1 MCPIFTGA
9 YRKLGGLCRR
19 PGFIPALVRHGVA
32 GGIEHYAMVKHLAP
46 HTLIDVGANKGQFS
60 LVVRKLFPETRIIA
74 FEPLPEAADR
84 YERLF
89 NADRLTT
96 LHRLALDTSAGERTF
111 YVTDRSD
118 SSSLF
123 RPGPGQKT
131 AFGNALSHEIT
142 VKTTRLDEAV
152 NPEDLTAPVLLK
164 IDVQGAEQH
173 VIRSAECL
181 LDHVDHI
188 YVEASFVELYDGQSL
203 FSDVFHELNA
213 KGYRIR
219 GVFNQIITSA
229 YNATQA
235 DVLFTR
241 DRSNSPG
248 NTDTPIGFLLPAK

>member
-1 MCPIFTGA
+1 MK
-9 YRKLGGLCRR
+9 RWKKLGGLCRR

-46 HTLIDVGANKGQFS
+46 RTLIDVGANKGQFS
-60 LVVRKLFPETRIIA
+60 LVVRKVLPETRIIA
-74 FEPLPEAADR
+74 FEPLPQAADR

-89 NADRLTT
+89 SNDRLTT
-96 LHRLALDTSAGERTF
+96 LHRLALDTHTGERTF
-111 YVTDRSD
+111 YVADRSD

-123 RPGPGQKT
+123 RPGQGQKT
-131 AFGNALSHEIT
+131 AFGSTLSHEIT
-142 VKTTRLDEAV
+142 VKATRLDEV
-152 NPEDLTAPVLLK
+152 VDPEDLTAPVLLK

-173 VIRSAECL
+173 VIRSAGCL

-203 FSDVFHELNA
+203 FSDVFRELDA

-241 DRSNSPG
+241 SHKNNPE
-248 NTDTPIGFLLPAK
+248 NTDTPSTSPLPAK

>member
-1 MCPIFTGA
+1 MMK
-9 YRKLGGLCRR
+9 RWKKLGGLCRH

-46 HTLIDVGANKGQFS
+46 RTLIDVGANKGQFS
-60 LVVRKLFPETRIIA
+60 LVMRKLFPETRIIA

-89 NADRLTT
+89 SDDGLTT
-96 LHRLALDTSAGERTF
+96 LHRLALDTHAGERTF
-111 YVTDRSD
+111 YVADRSD

-131 AFGNALSHEIT
+131 AFGSALSHEIT
-142 VKTTRLDEAV
+142 VKTARLDEV
-152 NPEDLTAPVLLK
+152 VSPEDLIGPVLLK

-173 VIRSAECL
+173 VIRSAGCL

-203 FSDVFHELNA
+203 FSDVFRELNA

-219 GVFNQIITSA
+219 GVFNQVITSA

-241 DRSNSPG
+241 AHGNSPG
-248 NTDTPIGFLLPAK
+248 NTDAPIAPPLPAK